1 MTTRFGFDLH
11 PKDARWAAAESVNE
25 DVIAAVLLLH
35 KRPVDEIAPKLS
47 PAELRRC
54 SCSSAEAPAS
64 IRHRLSLVL

>member
-35 KRPVDEIAPKLS
+35 ERPVDEIAPKLS
-47 PAELRRC
+47 PAELEKVFVLVGR
-54 SCSSAEAPAS
+54 SPPS